1 MKYNQYWRSPGYTS
15 GDRVSTKHQQCT
27 NTWLGMCSQQDHWR
41 NTLQFLLFP
50 GVCILCRRDTGLQR
64 DVCRDCQLL
73 LRPVEHPCTACG
85 LALPDNNAAGSL
97 CGKCLLNPGP
107 IHKAVM
113 RLAWAE
119 PASTLVSLFKY
130 QRKLQHGRV
139 LTDLLAAQL
148 QARYQ
153 DDPWPE
159 LLLPV
164 PLHPRKLRQRGYN
177 QSLLMARQL
186 GKALG
191 LPVAA
196 SLVKRVQ
203 DTPQQQGLSARE
215 RKQNL
220 RKAFALEQG
229 AQICLQDVQRIA
241 IVDDV
246 VTTMSTA
253 SAIAKL
259 LQAGASKPLEIHLW
273 ALARA

>member
-1 MKYNQYWRSPGYTS
+1 MVVGKVYMSTKVQEKIVSWLISSQYWL
-15 GDRVSTKHQQCT
+15 
-27 NTWLGMCSQQDHWR
+27 W
-41 NTLQFLLFP
+41 P
-50 GVCILCRRDTGLQR
+50 GVCILCRQDTGQPR
-64 DVCRDCQLL
+64 DLCLACQPLL
-73 LRPVEHPCTACG
+73 KPIPLPCIVCG
-85 LALPDNNAAGSL
+85 LPLPANAGEI
-97 CGKCLLNPGP
+97 CGKCLLQPP
-107 IHKAVM
+107 VISRSVM

-119 PASTLVSLFKY
+119 PASGLVSLFKY

-148 QARYQ
+148 QTCYQ
-153 DDPWPE
+153 NAPWPE

-177 QSLLMARQL
+177 QSLLMARLL
-186 GKALG
+186 GKTLG
-191 LPVAA
+191 LPVAT
-196 SLVKRVQ
+196 SLVKRVL

-215 RKQNL
+215 RKLNL
-220 RKAFALEQG
+220 RNAFLLEQG
-229 AQICLQDVQRIA
+229 AQSFLQDVQRIA

-259 LQAGASKPLEIHLW
+259 LQAGTSKPLEIHLW

>member
-1 MKYNQYWRSPGYTS
+1 MSTTFLQYANP
-15 GDRVSTKHQQCT
+15 
-27 NTWLGMCSQQDHWR
+27 WL
-41 NTLQFLLFP
+41 NKLQFMLFP
-50 GVCILCRRDTGLQR
+50 GVCIQCRADTAQPRDLCEACLGL
-64 DVCRDCQLL
+64 LKPIPL
-73 LRPVEHPCTACG
+73 PCKACG
-85 LALPDNNAAGSL
+85 LPLPAYCNSGER
-97 CGKCLLNPGP
+97 CGKCLLHPP
-107 IHKAVM
+107 AIHHSVM
-113 RLAWAE
+113 RLAWEE

-139 LTDLLAAQL
+139 LTELLALQL
-148 QARYQ
+148 REHYRTE
-153 DDPWPE
+153 PWPD

-177 QSLLMARQL
+177 QSLLMARLL

-196 SLVKRVQ
+196 NLVKRVL

-220 RKAFALEQG
+220 RKAFVLEEG
-229 AQICLQDVQRIA
+229 AQARLQEVQRIA

-253 SAIAKL
+253 TAIAKL
-259 LQAGASKPLEIHLW
+259 LLATNQPLEIHLW